1 MSLRRR
7 PSNKPP
13 DEGPGLQ
20 HFDLHFESEQPPT
33 EVLRDC
39 LSLWTGQLADH
50 GYSLISQSDIGISY
64 RRKYWR
70 WYVILLAA
78 LLFPIGLLFLLSRVE
93 ATITATLE
101 PRSDGGTKLAINGL
115 APKNVCTAFE
125 ELQI

>member
-1 MSLRRR
+1 
-7 PSNKPP
+7 
-13 DEGPGLQ
+13 LQ
-20 HFDLHFESEQPPT
+20 RFDLHFESEQSPA

-39 LSLWTGQLADH
+39 LSLWTGQLADY

-64 RRKYWR
+64 RRTYWR

-78 LLFPIGLLFLLSRVE
+78 LLFPIGLLFLLSRAD

-101 PRSDGGTKLAINGL
+101 PRPGGGTKLAINGL
-115 APKNVCTAFE
+115 APKNVCNAFE